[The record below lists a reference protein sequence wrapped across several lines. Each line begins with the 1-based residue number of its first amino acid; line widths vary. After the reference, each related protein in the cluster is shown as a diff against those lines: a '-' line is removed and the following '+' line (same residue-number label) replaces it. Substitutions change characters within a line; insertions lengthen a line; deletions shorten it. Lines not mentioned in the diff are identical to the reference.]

1 MLTVPEVG
9 LFEFSTPILDV
20 KGTFRSNMSMG
31 WPLYDLH
38 IKSYRRSKLV
48 SLITPIRKVV
58 LTCRVVFGIG
68 MSSYIWPLVILLQVD
83 LDLILTSDQLQVRV
97 YLNFRPQ
104 FWMSKGTFR
113 SNMSMGWPLYDL
125 HIKSYRRSKL
135 VSLITPIRKVVLTCR
150 VVFLNRNVKLHLTP
164 RHSASGWP
172 SPQFDFWP
180 MLTVSEVGLF
190 EFSTPLLDVKGTF
203 RSKKSMGWPL
213 YDLHIKT

>member
-1 MLTVPEVG
+1 MSKVP
-9 LFEFSTPILDV
+9 SDQ
-20 KGTFRSNMSMG
+20 KSQWA

-38 IKSYRRSKLV
+38 VNSYRRSKLV
-48 SLITPIRKVV
+48 SLITPINRKVV

-83 LDLILTSDQLQVRV
+83 LDLILTSDLCWPYLKLVH
-97 YLNFRPQ
+97 LNFRPQ

-125 HIKSYRRSKL
+125 HIKSYWRSKL

-172 SPQFDFWP
+172 SPQFDLWP
-180 MLTVSEVGLF
+180 MLTVPEVGLF
-190 EFSTPLLDVKGTF
+190 EFSTPIGGCQRYLPDQKSQWVDLCTTF
-203 RSKKSMGWPL
+203 
-213 YDLHIKT
+213 T